1 MVKAKPVRRV
11 PTAAHE
17 QVTSAA
23 AAAGRVL
30 IDREGRYGGAP
41 AAPFKPLLRTI
52 QRAVAAGDAA
62 VVLSGAKLNVVVLAL
77 QKAIWVEEEVV
88 PRDLYAFSALNDRT
102 RTPEQRLR
110 RVAERLLARPD
121 RKREG
126 RSSSYP
132 SRRIVAEYRALTGQ
146 GAGDTS
152 PYVSRQQSGLARQA
166 KAFEPISLPL
176 SRADAVRAIRSF
188 HAFPSN
194 RAAAAFIRAAI
205 LALPKSQRPRLPAAP
220 R

>member
-1 MVKAKPVRRV
+1 MVKAKPGRRI

-23 AAAGRVL
+23 AAAGLVL

-41 AAPFKPLLRTI
+41 AALFKPLLRTI
-52 QRAVAAGDAA
+52 QRAVAVGDAA

-102 RTPEQRLR
+102 RTPDQRLR

-132 SRRIVAEYRALTGQ
+132 SRRIVAEYAPSPVRAPATRRRTCR
-146 GAGDTS
+146 D
-152 PYVSRQQSGLARQA
+152 
-166 KAFEPISLPL
+166 
-176 SRADAVRAIRSF
+176 SRAAWRVRRR
-188 HAFPSN
+188 PSSPSVC
-194 RAAAAFIRAAI
+194 R
-205 LALPKSQRPRLPAAP
+205 
-220 R
+220 